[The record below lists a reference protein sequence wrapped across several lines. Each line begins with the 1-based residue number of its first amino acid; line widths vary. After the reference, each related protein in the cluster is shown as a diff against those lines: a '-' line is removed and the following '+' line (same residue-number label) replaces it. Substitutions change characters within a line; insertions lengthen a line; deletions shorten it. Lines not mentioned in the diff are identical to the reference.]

1 MICDIARNVD
11 ESKLAE
17 IQGLEHD
24 LGMTLVAFSCREL
37 DPAREERLRKIME
50 QLGPVLQAPPAEPDD
65 GQLSQIRQTEKT
77 LGLLLVAVAS

>member
-1 MICDIARNVD
+1 VICDIAKNVD
-11 ESKLAE
+11 EAKLAQ
-17 IQGLEHD
+17 IQGLERD

-37 DPAREERLRKIME
+37 DAAREERLQRIIE